1 MKLNISFVLLLV
13 ASISQPV
20 MANTP
25 CEAFA
30 VKLANDQQKIWSK
43 AIAKQLQVP
52 TVDVLN
58 VLGEDRW
65 RIVYVDTHQSD
76 EVFLFYPDTPVD
88 GTYVSMWSGAA
99 IKSEGPVIED
109 WTLKNVPNI
118 PKELASCFAWYVT
131 SGR

>member
-1 MKLNISFVLLLV
+1 MKLHICYVLVLV

-20 MANTP
+20 MADTP
-25 CEAFA
+25 CEAYS
-30 VKLANDQQKIWSK
+30 VKLSNDQQKNWSN
-43 AIAKQLQVP
+43 AIANQLQVS
-52 TVDVLN
+52 TVDILK
-58 VLGEDRW
+58 VLGKDRW

-76 EVFLFYPDTPVD
+76 EVFLFYPSTPLN
-88 GTYVSMWSGAA
+88 GKYASMWSGAA
-99 IKSEGPVIED
+99 TKSEGTLIED